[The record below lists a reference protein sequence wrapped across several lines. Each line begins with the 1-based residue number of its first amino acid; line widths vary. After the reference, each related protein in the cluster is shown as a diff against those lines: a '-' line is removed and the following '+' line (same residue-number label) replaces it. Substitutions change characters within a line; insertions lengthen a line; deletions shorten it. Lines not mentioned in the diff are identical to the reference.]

1 MKFTKGTP
9 EHFENALKNKIKELG
24 GDVEACDKITSAAY
38 MDSYAKERYI
48 HNLIGDVESAVIGLV
63 KGIDWE
69 SDDKALSATFQ
80 KGNTVFEISC
90 PLTDLT
96 FNDLD
101 KDCNYLVNAI
111 KSAGKVE
118 ECEAIN
124 ASEDDDFDGNDFQKY
139 VNLVLKK
146 LKGYGLNTDDPEV
159 YDYAEDAAEMIAQD
173 DDHDVEYW
181 WRETL
186 SNYRY
191 ELDEMMPHEI
201 KSATNTSGIAAKPD
215 FETVTSSSYDSDV
228 TYDLVDRKNVED
240 SDGLLTQYSWYKTSD
255 GNNVFVFGDPDIYL
269 PEDEDFDWETE
280 DDDAAREWFDN
291 YEGFADDDDE
301 YDDDGVYG
309 HW

>member
-9 EHFENALKNKIKELG
+9 EHFEAALKNKIKALG
-24 GDVEACDKITSAAY
+24 GDVEACDKINSAAE
-38 MDSYAKERYI
+38 MDSDAKERYI

-69 SDDKALSATFQ
+69 SDDKALSATVQ

-124 ASEDDDFDGNDFQKY
+124 ASEDDDFDVNDFQKY
-139 VNLVLKK
+139 VNPVLKK

-159 YDYAEDAAEMIAQD
+159 YDYAEGAAEMIAQD

-186 SNYRY
+186 ANYRD

-240 SDGLLTQYSWYKTSD
+240 SDGFLTQYSWYKTSD

>member
-1 MKFTKGTP
+1 MKFTKGTL
-9 EHFENALKNKIKELG
+9 EQFENVLKNKIKELD
-24 GDVEACDKITSAAY
+24 GDVEACDNITSAAD
-38 MDSYAKERYI
+38 MDGDAKERYI
-48 HNLIGDVESAVIGLV
+48 HNLIGDVEADVIGLV

-69 SDDKALSATFQ
+69 SNDESLSATVQ

-90 PLTDLT
+90 PLSDLT
-96 FNDLD
+96 FKDLD
-101 KDCNYLVNAI
+101 KDCKYIVKAI

-124 ASEDDDFDGNDFQKY
+124 ASEDDDFARNDFHKY
-139 VNLVLKK
+139 VNPVLEK
-146 LKGYGLNTDDPEV
+146 LKSYGLNPDDPEV
-159 YDYAEDAAEMIAQD
+159 YDYAENAAEMIAQD

-186 SNYRY
+186 ADFRDD
-191 ELDEMMPHEI
+191 LDEMMPHEI
-201 KSATNTSGIAAKPD
+201 ESATNTSGIAAKPD

-240 SDGLLTQYSWYKTSD
+240 SDGFLTKYSWYKTSD
-255 GNNVFVFGDPDIYL
+255 GNNVFVFGDPDIYV
-269 PEDEDFDWETE
+269 PEDSYFDYETE

-291 YEGFADDDDE
+291 YEGFADDDD
-301 YDDDGVYG
+301 GVYG

>member
-69 SDDKALSATFQ
+69 SDDKTLKATVQ

-96 FNDLD
+96 FNDPD
-101 KDCNYLVNAI
+101 KDSNYLVKAI

-124 ASEDDDFDGNDFQKY
+124 ASEDDDFVGNDFQKY
-139 VNLVLKK
+139 LNAVLKK

-159 YDYAEDAAEMIAQD
+159 YGYAEGAAELIAQD
-173 DDHDVEYW
+173 PNHNVESW
-181 WRETL
+181 WRDTL
-186 SNYRY
+186 SNYRD
-191 ELDEMMPHEI
+191 ELDEMMPKEI
-201 KSATNTSGIAAKPD
+201 NSATNTSGIAAKPD
-215 FETVTSSSYDSDV
+215 FETVTSSNYHSDV

-240 SDGLLTQYSWYKTSD
+240 SDGFLTQYSWYKTSD

>member
-9 EHFENALKNKIKELG
+9 EHFENALKDKIKALG
-24 GDVEACDKITSAAY
+24 GDIEACDNIASSAAT
-38 MDSYAKERYI
+38 DSDTKERYI
-48 HNLIGDVESAVIGLV
+48 HNLIGDVEADVIGLV

-69 SDDKALSATFQ
+69 SDDKQLSATVQ

-124 ASEDDDFDGNDFQKY
+124 ASEYDEFEYADFHKY
-139 VNLVLKK
+139 VNPVLEK
-146 LKGYGLNTDDPEV
+146 LKGYGLNPDDPEV
-159 YDYAEDAAEMIAQD
+159 YDYAENAAEMIAQD

-186 SNYRY
+186 ADFRDD
-191 ELDEMMPHEI
+191 LDEMLPQEI
-201 KSATNTSGIAAKPD
+201 KSATNTSGITAKPD
-215 FETVTSSSYDSDV
+215 FETVASSSYDSDV
-228 TYDLVDRKNVED
+228 TYELVDRKNVEAY
-240 SDGLLTQYSWYKTSD
+240 DGFLTQYSWYKTSD
-255 GNNVFVFGDPDIYL
+255 GNNVFVFGDPDIYV

-280 DDDAAREWFDN
+280 DDDAAKEWFDN
-291 YEGFADDDDE
+291 YEGFADDDD
-301 YDDDGVYG
+301 YDDDDVYG

>member
-9 EHFENALKNKIKELG
+9 EHFEAALKNKIKALG
-24 GDVEACDKITSAAY
+24 GDVEACDKINSAAE
-38 MDSYAKERYI
+38 MDIYAKERYI
-48 HNLIGDVESAVIGLV
+48 HNLIGDVESDLIGLV

-69 SDDKALSATFQ
+69 SDDKELRATVQ
-80 KGNTVFEISC
+80 KGNSVFELAC
-90 PLTDLT
+90 PLSDLT
-96 FNDLD
+96 FKDID
-101 KDCNYLVNAI
+101 KDCHYIVEAI
-111 KSAGKVE
+111 KNAGNVE
-118 ECEAIN
+118 ESEAIN
-124 ASEDDDFDGNDFQKY
+124 ASEDSEFENTDFQKY
-139 VNLVLKK
+139 VSDVLKK
-146 LKGYGLNTDDPEV
+146 LKGYGLNTEDPEV
-159 YDYAEDAAEMIAQD
+159 YDYAEGAAELIAQD

-186 SNYRY
+186 ANYRD
-191 ELDEMMPHEI
+191 ELDEMMPKEI
-201 KSATNTSGIAAKPD
+201 NSATNTSGIAAKPD
-215 FETVTSSSYDSDV
+215 FETVTSSNYYSDV

-240 SDGLLTQYSWYKTSD
+240 SDGFLTQYSWYKTSD

>member
-9 EHFENALKNKIKELG
+9 EHFENALKDKIKALG
-24 GDVEACDKITSAAY
+24 GDIEACDRIASSSAV
-38 MDSYAKERYI
+38 DSDTKERYI
-48 HNLIGDVESAVIGLV
+48 HNLIGDVEANVIGLV

-69 SDDKALSATFQ
+69 SNNEALSATVQ

-90 PLTDLT
+90 PLSDLT

-101 KDCNYLVNAI
+101 KDCKYIVKAI

-124 ASEDDDFDGNDFQKY
+124 ASEYDEFEYADFHKY
-139 VNLVLKK
+139 VNPVLEK
-146 LKGYGLNTDDPEV
+146 LKGYGLNPDDPEV
-159 YDYAEDAAEMIAQD
+159 YDYAENAAEMIAQD

-186 SNYRY
+186 ADFRDD
-191 ELDEMMPHEI
+191 LDEMLSQEI

-215 FETVTSSSYDSDV
+215 FETVASPSYDSDV
-228 TYDLVDRKNVED
+228 TYELVDRKNVED
-240 SDGLLTQYSWYKTSD
+240 SDGFLTQYSWYKTSD
-255 GNNVFVFGDPDIYL
+255 GNNVFVFGDPDIYV

-280 DDDAAREWFDN
+280 DGYAAREWFDN
-291 YEGFADDDDE
+291 YEGFADDDD
-301 YDDDGVYG
+301 YDDDDVYG